1 MLLILELDELVS
13 LNIGINL
20 IKIKP
25 FFNII
30 CHLNY
35 NYFDN
40 LGGKIQIKN
49 C

>member
-13 LNIGINL
+13 LNIGNNL
-20 IKIKP
+20 IKIEP

-30 CHLNY
+30 YHLNY

-40 LGGKIQIKN
+40 MGGKIQFIN
-49 C
+49 